1 MAVHLTM
8 FDEEV
13 KDDDIVVKM
22 FRSLPSRFKQI
33 MTAIKTLLDVLTMLV
48 ADLIG
53 WLKEVQETF
62 EEASMSLQQDRKLY
76 LTEEEWDMRRKK
88 HEGENHFG
96 GDAGKC
102 DSSLGG
108 LSNKPTDDTPQ
119 HCGKMGNWTRECC
132 LKPKEEQGHA
142 A

>member
-96 GDAGKC
+96 GDKEAATQVNATLHWVGRQT
-102 DSSLGG
+102 S
-108 LSNKPTDDTPQ
+108 PQ
-119 HCGKMGNWTRECC
+119 MIRISTVARWVI
-132 LKPKEEQGHA
+132 GHVSA